1 MIRWMRL
8 SRYALRCL
16 LAMVVLVVPLA
27 PSAAIAS
34 VNAPIVLK
42 ILTPRAGEVIH
53 NNQDKVTVGLLV
65 LPKSVF
71 QEGLR
76 IRMRLDGKFQQR
88 LWNRPFFTLD
98 QVYRG
103 KHTLQAALVTQ
114 NGHIVALSPVVV
126 FYLWQAS
133 RLFHTNSMP
142 LAGCDGRPV
151 FRSNKANGG
160 GH

>member
-8 SRYALRCL
+8 SRYVPWWL
-16 LAMVVLVVPLA
+16 LAILVLVVPLA
-27 PSAAIAS
+27 SSATTTS

-53 NNQDKVTVGLLV
+53 NNQDKITVGLLV
-65 LPKSVF
+65 LPESVF

-76 IRMRLDGKFQQR
+76 IRMRLDGKFRRR
-88 LWNRPFFTLD
+88 LWKRPFFTLD

-103 KHTLQAALVTQ
+103 KHTLQAALVSKR
-114 NGHIVALSPVVV
+114 GHIVALSPVLV

-133 RLFHTNSMP
+133 RLFHTTSIP
-142 LAGCDGRPV
+142 LAGCDGWPV
-151 FRSNKANGG
+151 CRDKKAIGG